1 MFCLGAANK
10 VVNKIK
16 QDKNKVKRLEV
27 ETPLAACL
35 DLPGN
40 GARNLCLMRVD
51 VHVRWKPQEEGM
63 MHTTVSFPQ
72 YETKVI
78 EPVGAKKH
86 VKVVGGGM

>member
-1 MFCLGAANK
+1 MFCFSAANK

-40 GARNLCLMRVD
+40 GARKSLAACD
-51 VHVRWKPQEEGM
+51 GKAHVRWEPQEEGM
-63 MHTTVSFPQ
+63 MRTAASFSLS
-72 YETKVI
+72 
-78 EPVGAKKH
+78 KKPRLSN
-86 VKVVGGGM
+86 